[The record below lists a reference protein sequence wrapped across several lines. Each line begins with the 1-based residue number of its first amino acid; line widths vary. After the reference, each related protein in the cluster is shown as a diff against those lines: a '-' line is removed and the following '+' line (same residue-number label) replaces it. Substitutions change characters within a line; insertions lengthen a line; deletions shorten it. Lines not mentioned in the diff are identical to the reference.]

1 MTPQELIAY
10 IEGLIIDNTTQQVT
24 PYKMRSVLTE
34 IVNSLNQS
42 NISSL
47 SAVLPLQY
55 DAFTNTLSLPVI
67 NNLTA
72 GGTNSV
78 LSAEQGK
85 VLKQLIDDLVIS
97 GGGIPEAPIDGTT
110 YGRKDG
116 AWEAVGAGAVPT
128 LQEVT
133 DTGANTTNPISVYN
147 NDDSE
152 TVAVTSRSVDFINPD
167 GLTGVSLKASTQTG
181 NVGELLIPDVGL
193 SPKTIATEE
202 YVSDL
207 VKSNLILYPTTASSD
222 IGGYA
227 KLVSDVNDADYNDT
241 AVDVSTGAIT
251 GSNILISSLASVAGI
266 LSGQVTQVNVSIV
279 GNIKRV
285 SGTANGTFYF
295 EIYHRDSGGTET
307 LIGTSDVTAEVS
319 SSSYVEFSASALII
333 NENFNSTDRLVY
345 KFYGNKVGGGSNPTF
360 DFQFGGT
367 TPVRIL
373 NPVSA
378 SLILA
383 PINEQLALKEN
394 SANKSTSTGD
404 SASSIK
410 FPVWSAVVSYV
421 TNALASFKTTN
432 FLDFT
437 SSGQTQLDSK
447 QDNAKL
453 ISANYTAL
461 NNDNL
466 IINATCTI
474 TDVASPTN
482 GTNYTVTIING
493 SVTIGGFAYTQ
504 VGSKI
509 TRIYNSG
516 SWRTFIDTEF
526 IDYSNI
532 STIVGF
538 ASYTT
543 KTIHILLK
551 NGIGTCF
558 YHLAGVSNSTTKSF
572 TLDRNVVVN
581 VFKLDVYVQN
591 NSTISN
597 ACGRVIVN
605 TGSNVVDFRF
615 NASGSGFTNVNNAA
629 VVGQFDFIY

>member
-10 IEGLIIDNTTQQVT
+10 IEGLIIDNATQQVT
-24 PYKMRSVLTE
+24 PYKMRAVLTE
-34 IVNSLNQS
+34 MVNSLNQS

-133 DTGANTTNPISVYN
+133 NEGNTVTDPTHSLTLQANGFLVTNLDTSEQVGFSIEGFSK
-147 NDDSE
+147 NDSTGLNSQNIQYEEITSSE
-152 TVAVTSRSVDFINPD
+152 T
-167 GLTGVSLKASTQTG
+167 LTIPNESGTLATQ
-181 NVGELLIPDVGL
+181 
-193 SPKTIATEE
+193 E

-227 KLVSDVNDADYNDT
+227 KLVSDINDADYNDT
-241 AVDVSTGAIT
+241 AVDISTGAIT
-251 GSNILISSLASVAGI
+251 GSNILISSLASAVGI
-266 LSGQVTQVNVSIV
+266 LSGEITQVNVRIV

-307 LIGTSDVTAEVS
+307 LIGTSDVTEQVS
-319 SSSYVEFSASALII
+319 SSSYVEFSASALIT

-360 DFQFGGT
+360 NFQFGGA

-373 NPVSA
+373 TPVPA
-378 SLILA
+378 SLL
-383 PINEQLALKEN
+383 INDATPTTKGISKLY
-394 SANKSTSTGD
+394 TGTGTNED
-404 SASSIK
+404 GG
-410 FPVWSAVVSYV
+410 V
-421 TNALASFKTTN
+421 TQKA
-432 FLDFT
+432 FT
-437 SSGQTQLDSK
+437 DELNTK
-447 QDNAKL
+447 QSNAKP
-453 ISANYTAL
+453 ISTNYTAL

-466 IINATCTI
+466 IVNATCTI
-474 TDVASPTN
+474 SDVASPSN
-482 GTNYTVTIING
+482 GTNYEATIING
-493 SVTIGGFAYTQ
+493 SVTIGGVVYGMG
-504 VGSKI
+504 VIVK
-509 TRIYNSG
+509 RIYNSG
-516 SWRTFIDTEF
+516 SWKTCVVTDFEDWTSF
-526 IDYSNI
+526 AGT
-532 STIVGF
+532 STITSLISPQIVQPREEQ
-538 ASYTT
+538 TPR
-543 KTIHILLK
+543 LK
-551 NGIGTCF
+551 NPQ
-558 YHLAGVSNSTTKSF
+558 L
-572 TLDRNVVVN
+572 
-581 VFKLDVYVQN
+581 
-591 NSTISN
+591 TI
-597 ACGRVIVN
+597 
-605 TGSNVVDFRF
+605 
-615 NASGSGFTNVNNAA
+615 
-629 VVGQFDFIY
+629 